1 MGTVRATV
9 LDEQG
14 APAAGME
21 LHLPLSFKLYP
32 PTVTGARGQ
41 FEIKW
46 PQDELFRHSIH
57 VRSPDRLQ
65 PAQATVRPKEDHPET
80 TVMEVTLQLEPAQRA
95 EVSVVDATGQP
106 IAGALVG
113 ISGFERGEYLSSGYV
128 GE

>member
-1 MGTVRATV
+1 M
-9 LDEQG
+9 LDEQE

-80 TVMEVTLQLEPAQRA
+80 TVMEVTLQLEPAHRGGQRRRG
-95 EVSVVDATGQP
+95 DRATDRWSARP
-106 IAGALVG
+106 NLW
-113 ISGFERGEYLSSGYV
+113 L
-128 GE
+128 